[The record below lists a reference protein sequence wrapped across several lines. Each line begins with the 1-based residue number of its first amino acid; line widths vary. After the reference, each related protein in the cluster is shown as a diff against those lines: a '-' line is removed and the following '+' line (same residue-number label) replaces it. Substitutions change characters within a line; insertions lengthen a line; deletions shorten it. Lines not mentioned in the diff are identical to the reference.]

1 MKTTIKQKA
10 FTSILGIIIAVSLF
24 FSPVTRIPF
33 LDTKTVN
40 YFNQA
45 ITKAGIAFA
54 TCRAINASVS
64 IIKGSTLQL
73 EPAGVGMSLAVGQIL
88 DPIDDLTER
97 ASTVLVTAITSL
109 GVQKLSYEIAV
120 SLAPH
125 IFSIF
130 LLILSILI
138 WFENERIASL
148 QKITTR
154 ILILIAIIRFC
165 LPVSSIAN
173 DYIYKNYFTE
183 QISHANDALT
193 FHSAKFNQLG
203 DFTLPESS
211 GFLGTIENS
220 TAFIKQK
227 STEFKN
233 ALKESVTS
241 MEGIIENL
249 LKLTFLYV
257 GIFLIQVIILPLL
270 IFWFFIKIADTL
282 FQINIPIYLNA
293 KPAT

>member
-10 FTSILGIIIAVSLF
+10 LTSILGIIIAVSLF
-24 FSPVTRIPF
+24 FSPVTRIPL

-40 YFNQA
+40 YFNLA

-183 QISHANDALT
+183 QISHTNDALA

-233 ALKESVTS
+233 ALKQEFR
-241 MEGIIENL
+241 G
-249 LKLTFLYV
+249 
-257 GIFLIQVIILPLL
+257 
-270 IFWFFIKIADTL
+270 
-282 FQINIPIYLNA
+282 
-293 KPAT
+293 